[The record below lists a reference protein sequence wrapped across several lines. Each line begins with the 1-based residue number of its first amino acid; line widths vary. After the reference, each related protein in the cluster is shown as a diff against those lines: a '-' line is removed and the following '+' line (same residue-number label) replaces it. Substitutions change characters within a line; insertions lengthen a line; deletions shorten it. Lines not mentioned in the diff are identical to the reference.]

1 MLRAVSQTGL
11 FEKELVTLNDK
22 KVPWCLYRLT
32 LLTLVTE

>member
-22 KVPWCLYRLT
+22 RYLGVCT
-32 LLTLVTE
+32 D